1 MKVLSFQARN
11 VLGLKYIDI
20 NLEGHNLYL
29 IGGANGQGKSSAIR
43 SLLMILCGKSGMD
56 DWPSPVLH
64 KGGEE
69 EGGFIEVKLS
79 GDEGLHEEH
88 FFTARMDFTMKRGV
102 PVDGELVILDS
113 TGNPAPS
120 ARSMMRSLYKL
131 RGFDPLEFTR
141 MKPKEQRA
149 ILCRVLGINLDEMA
163 VRRAALFSERAV
175 VNKQGVT
182 KKALAETMAFFPEAP
197 YDPVPIA
204 DLVARRDSAKENN
217 KAFTEATK
225 QVVKLNGEANELSQD
240 IASLLA
246 QVESKRAQ
254 LVKTTA
260 TIEQS
265 QLALGKMS
273 VIDIAPIEQEVFE
286 ADAVSAKVAAN
297 NKRKSAMEELNDL
310 RKQSADLSQGMANID
325 EEQKFML
332 ANAKW
337 PVPGMSVDADGVLLN
352 DLPLSQVSQH
362 ERTVVSAKI
371 GILMNPK
378 LRLMVSERGSELDTN
393 TRVALDEILKENDF
407 QMIVEVVTNDESEDE
422 RCQIV
427 IENGREKGKV

>member
-11 VLGLKYIDI
+11 VLGLQYIDVD
-20 NLEGHNLYL
+20 LEGHNLYL
-29 IGGANGQGKSSAIR
+29 VGGANGQGKSSTIR

-64 KGGEE
+64 KGEE
-69 EGGFIEVKLS
+69 DGYIEVKLS
-79 GDEGLHEEH
+79 GDEELHEDH
-88 FFTARMDFTMKRGV
+88 FFTARMDFAMKRGV

-113 TGNPAPS
+113 AGNPAPS

-149 ILCRVLGINLDEMA
+149 VLCRVLGIDLDEMA
-163 VRRAALFSERAV
+163 VRRAALFSERAI

-182 KKALAETMAFFPEAP
+182 KKAVAESMAFFPEAP
-197 YDPVPIA
+197 GHLVPIA

-217 KAFTEATK
+217 KAFSDATK
-225 QVVKLNGEANELSQD
+225 LIAKLNGESNELSQE
-240 IASLLA
+240 ISSLLA

-254 LVKTTA
+254 LVEA
-260 TIEQS
+260 TDAIEQAQS
-265 QLALGKMS
+265 SLGQMS

-286 ADAVSAKVAAN
+286 ADAISAKVTAN

-310 RKQSADLSQGMANID
+310 RKQSADLSVRMTNID
-325 EEQKFML
+325 EEQKFLL
-332 ANAKW
+332 ANARW

-362 ERTVVSAKI
+362 ERTIVSAKI

-378 LRLMVSERGSELDTN
+378 LRLMVSERGSELDAT
-393 TRVALDEILKENDF
+393 TRAALDEILKENDF
-407 QMIVEVVTNDESEDE
+407 QMIVEVVTNNESEDE